1 MTGSF
6 SSTGCLRLRVNHFHE
21 TSHQGL
27 DTSHNCTK
35 MDSPISD
42 CKLEDDELQSQYD
55 LLMDT
60 IYYGAGEAEGTAL
73 NDRIREEVSAKPIL
87 VKIVSKNL
95 LNWSLLTAACTK
107 LESEKSHP
115 AIKFLIEANPSAL
128 LWPRA
133 DAATS
138 KSSSP
143 IYEIAN
149 HHSHC
154 VLMPWIAER
163 FPWILDHECCL
174 DSPPVFMLL
183 HQYANNPDR
192 RTRCNAATI
201 RDFFEAYPR
210 GLSQENEMMFGGV
223 ALHKIVCGWDE
234 AEPDLFIWMVEQCP
248 ESVFKTDRFGHTP
261 FHTACN
267 CMKEGLPQICQ
278 FMVDNF
284 PETVSTSGRDGD
296 LPIHWLIDQCHHQPV
311 LEAAMLLLNE
321 YPESFDITA
330 DIKGSETAPSS
341 DPFIQHAY
349 LQQTKQAF
357 EEAVVITQDTLIR
370 STCDT
375 FASWASSCSQVLET
389 EMKQISNERTAHEE
403 EGW

>member
-1 MTGSF
+1 
-6 SSTGCLRLRVNHFHE
+6 
-21 TSHQGL
+21 
-27 DTSHNCTK
+27 
-35 MDSPISD
+35 
-42 CKLEDDELQSQYD
+42 
-55 LLMDT
+55 MDT
-60 IYYGAGEAEGTAL
+60 ILAGEAEGTAL

-87 VKIVSKNL
+87 AKIVSNNL
-95 LNWSLLTAACTK
+95 LNWSLLTAGSLLTAACTK
-107 LESEKSHP
+107 LESEKSHH

-128 LWPRA
+128 LWSSPRGHE
-133 DAATS
+133 
-138 KSSSP
+138 SSSP
-143 IYEIAN
+143 IYTIAD

-163 FPWILDHECCL
+163 FPWILDHERCL
-174 DSPPVFMLL
+174 NTPPVFKLI

-192 RTRCNAATI
+192 RTGCNAATL

-210 GLSQENEMMFGGV
+210 GLSQEDKIMLDGV

-248 ESVFKTDRFGHTP
+248 ESVFKTDQFGRTP
-261 FHTACN
+261 FHIACM

-284 PETVSTSGRDGD
+284 PETVSTSGRDVD
-296 LPIHWLIDQCHHQPV
+296 LPIHWIIDQCHHLPV

-321 YPESFDITA
+321 YPESIDITA

-357 EEAVVITQDTLIR
+357 EEAVSITQDTLIR